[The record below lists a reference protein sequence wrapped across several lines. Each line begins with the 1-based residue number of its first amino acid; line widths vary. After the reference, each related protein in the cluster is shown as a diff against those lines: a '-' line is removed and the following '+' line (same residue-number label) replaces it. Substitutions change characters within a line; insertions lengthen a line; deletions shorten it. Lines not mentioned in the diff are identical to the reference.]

1 MIKPEISSFLKNQI
15 IKEGEN
21 IEMKCRLGMILDE
34 MSIQYK
40 IEYGI
45 LDNGIKLNY
54 GIQMRVT
61 GIFTT

>member
-34 MSIQYK
+34 MSI
-40 IEYGI
+40 I
-45 LDNGIKLNY
+45 
-54 GIQMRVT
+54 T
-61 GIFTT
+61 IFGRKHLKEKFDIF